1 MPLTTPQKKYS
12 TRELRNLYYQMV
24 KIRIAEEQI
33 AELLNNSEINCPTH
47 LYTGQ
52 EAIAVGFCFPLRSTD
67 YVFGNHRSHGHY
79 LAKGGNLKAMMAELF
94 GKETGCS
101 HGRGGSMHI
110 IDKQAG
116 VLGTVPIVAGTIP
129 LAVGTG
135 LSAKLQSQSNV
146 SVAFFGDGAVEEGTF
161 HESMNFASLMKLP
174 TIFVCENNFY
184 SSHLNL
190 LERRAKDNIIE
201 SSTLHGMPG
210 HIVDGNNVF
219 DVLEATKTAVRRA
232 RRGGGPSFIECRTYR
247 WHGHVGPSWD
257 MDVGVKRKSE
267 LEVWRKK
274 DPLLIVKRALLS
286 QGLTETAFDSI
297 NQTAEAE
304 VASAIAFAKTEP
316 LPPKEQLLDNVF
328 QV

>member
-1 MPLTTPQKKYS
+1 MPLTTPRKKYS
-12 TRELRNLYYQMV
+12 TRELRNLYYQIA

-33 AELLNNSEINCPTH
+33 AELLKNKEVNCPTH

-52 EAIAVGFCFPLRSTD
+52 EAIAVGVCSPLRSTD

-79 LAKGGNLKAMMAELF
+79 LAKGGSLNAMMAELF
-94 GKETGCS
+94 GKDTGCS

-135 LSAKLQSQSNV
+135 LSAKLQSHNNV

-190 LERRAKDNIIE
+190 PERRAKDNIIE

-210 HIVDGNNVF
+210 HVVDGNNVF
-219 DVLEATKTAVRRA
+219 DILAITKIAIRRA
-232 RRGGGPSFIECRTYR
+232 RSGRGPSFIECKTYR

-274 DPLLIVKRALLS
+274 DPLLIIRRALQSNGLPETVIDSLS
-286 QGLTETAFDSI
+286 QKAETEVQAAI
-297 NQTAEAE
+297 NY
-304 VASAIAFAKTEP
+304 AKAGSFP
-316 LPPKEQLLDNVF
+316 SKEQLLANVF
-328 QV
+328 RI

>member
-1 MPLTTPQKKYS
+1 
-12 TRELRNLYYQMV
+12 
-24 KIRIAEEQI
+24 
-33 AELLNNSEINCPTH
+33 
-47 LYTGQ
+47 
-52 EAIAVGFCFPLRSTD
+52 
-67 YVFGNHRSHGHY
+67 
-79 LAKGGNLKAMMAELF
+79 
-94 GKETGCS
+94 
-101 HGRGGSMHI
+101 MHI

-146 SVAFFGDGAVEEGTF
+146 SIAFFGDGAVEEGTF

-190 LERRAKDNIIE
+190 PERRAKDNIIE

-210 HIVDGNNVF
+210 HVVDGNNVF
-219 DVLEATKTAVRRA
+219 DILAITKIAIRRA
-232 RRGGGPSFIECRTYR
+232 RSGRGPSFIECKTYR

-274 DPLLIVKRALLS
+274 DPLLIIRRALQSNGLPETVIDSLS
-286 QGLTETAFDSI
+286 QKAETEVQAAI
-297 NQTAEAE
+297 NY
-304 VASAIAFAKTEP
+304 AKAGSFP
-316 LPPKEQLLDNVF
+316 SKEQLLANVF
-328 QV
+328 RI

>member
-1 MPLTTPQKKYS
+1 MQSTTRYKKHS
-12 TRELRNLYYQMV
+12 TRALRDLYYQIAR
-24 KIRIAEEQI
+24 IRITEEQI
-33 AELLNNSEINCPTH
+33 ANLLNSKEINCPTH

-52 EAIAVGFCFPLRSTD
+52 EAIAVGICTPLRSTD

-79 LAKGGNLKAMMAELF
+79 LAKGGSLKAMMAELF
-94 GKETGCS
+94 GKAVGCS

-129 LAVGTG
+129 LAVGTS
-135 LSAKLQSQSNV
+135 LAAKLQSHNNV
-146 SVAFFGDGAVEEGTF
+146 SVAFFGDGALEEGTF

-184 SSHLNL
+184 SSHLSL

-201 SSTLHGMPG
+201 SSALHGMPG
-210 HIVDGNNVF
+210 HVVDGNNVF
-219 DVLEATKTAVRRA
+219 DILATTKIAIRRA
-232 RRGGGPSFIECRTYR
+232 RSGRGPSFIECRTYR

-274 DPLLIVKRALLS
+274 DPLLIVRRALQSKGVSEKVIASL
-286 QGLTETAFDSI
+286 D
-297 NQTAEAE
+297 QTAEAE
-304 VASAIAFAKTEP
+304 VEAAISYAKAESFP
-316 LPPKEQLLDNVF
+316 SKEQLLDNVF
-328 QV
+328 RV